1 MRVIPTIKPSKRNP
15 IVAAAKYQRKD
26 IVDYLINHPKIDA
39 SWLNKALK
47 LWAQKNHVNAVSF
60 IVYAYSK
67 FITAKAKAKAM
78 QSAIKR
84 DNTNIINL
92 LSNK

>member
-39 SWLNKALK
+39 SWLNRALK
-47 LWAQKNHVNAVSF
+47 FWAQKNNAYAVSF
-60 IVYAYSK
+60 IVYTYGK
-67 FITAKAKAKAM
+67 YVTAKTKEKAM

-84 DNTNIINL
+84 NHTKIMYFL
-92 LSNK
+92 